1 MLSLLQH
8 LILLLVYTERNMW
21 PLLEQVLKNVGL
33 FSVAAPTLLPPYLQ
47 PKALW
52 DIKLLT
58 QVVRGLYIGV

>member
-1 MLSLLQH
+1 
-8 LILLLVYTERNMW
+8 MW